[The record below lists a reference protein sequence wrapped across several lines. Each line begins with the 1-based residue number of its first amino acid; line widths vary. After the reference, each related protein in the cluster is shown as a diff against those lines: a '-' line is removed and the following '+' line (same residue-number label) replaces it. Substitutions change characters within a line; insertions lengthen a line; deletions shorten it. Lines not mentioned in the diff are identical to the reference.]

1 MRAGR
6 RTFARLD
13 AARASGSLVTT
24 LPESAFED
32 LSARAR
38 RILVALITEY
48 VDTGEPV
55 GSRVLSKKY
64 GLDLSAASIRNVLA
78 DLEDAGLLAQP
89 HTSAG
94 RVPTDR
100 AFRYFIDALLQLRPL
115 ATGDRQA
122 LRARFADVKKG
133 DDLLRSSGKILSDLT
148 GGVAVVLA
156 PRPETR
162 TLRQLRFIPTRPGEL
177 LSVIVFSDGH
187 VENAYLPFEGAVTEA
202 DLARVHELLADVID
216 GRTLS
221 AVRDLCERRLAD
233 EQVRLDSLRH
243 RAFELGKRAAGAP
256 GKAEVLIE
264 GQSRLLERP
273 ELADVERLRELVLAL
288 DDRRLL
294 VTLLDRTVEAEQ
306 LRVVVGHELGE
317 LGRGALG
324 AVAAPYSDG
333 GRVAGAIAVLDVMR
347 MDYSKVMPV
356 VTATASEMTA
366 AIDRARRDG
375 DEG

>member
-1 MRAGR
+1 M
-6 RTFARLD
+6 T
-13 AARASGSLVTT
+13 SGTLTA
-24 LPESAFED
+24 LPESALED

-48 VDTGEPV
+48 VETGEPV

-78 DLEDAGLLAQP
+78 DLEDGGLLVQP

-100 AFRYFIDALLQLRPL
+100 AFRYFVDALLQVRPL
-115 ATGDRQA
+115 APSDREA

-148 GGVAVVLA
+148 GGVAVVLS

-177 LSVIVFSDGH
+177 LSVVVFSDGH
-187 VENAYLPFEGAVTEA
+187 VEHTYVPFEGVVTEA
-202 DLARVHELLADVID
+202 ELLRVHELLADVVD

-233 EQVRLDSLRH
+233 QEVQVDSLRH
-243 RAFELGKRAAGAP
+243 RAFELGRRAAGGAS
-256 GKAEVLIE
+256 KAEVLIE

-273 ELADVERLRELVLAL
+273 ELADVERLRDLVLAL

-294 VTLLDRTVEAEQ
+294 VALLDRTVEAER
-306 LRVVVGHELGE
+306 LRVAVGRELGD
-317 LGRGALG
+317 LGGGALG

-333 GRVAGAIAVLDVMR
+333 GRVAGAIAVLDVLR

-356 VTATASEMTA
+356 VTATASEMSA

-375 DEG
+375 DDDA